1 MSEIRTLET
10 GVRKII
16 PVTKLTNGDV
26 IVRDKE
32 SKLYPFTFT
41 ETYPN

>member
-1 MSEIRTLET
+1 MAAIKELET
-10 GVRKII
+10 GKRKIVPI
-16 PVTKLTNGDV
+16 SKLPNGDV

-32 SKLYPFTFT
+32 SKLFPFAFE